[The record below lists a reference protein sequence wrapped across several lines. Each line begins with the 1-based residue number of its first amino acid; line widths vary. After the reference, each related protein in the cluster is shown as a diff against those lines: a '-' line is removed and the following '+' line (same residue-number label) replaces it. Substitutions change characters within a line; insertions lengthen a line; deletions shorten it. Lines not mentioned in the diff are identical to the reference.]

1 MPAGARPHK
10 ITERCLAYSPGA
22 RKPWQCKHCD
32 RIFRTKNAALSH
44 QCRGELSSGLMER
57 RASRRA
63 SPRMRIVAPDPNSPH
78 ANEASR
84 DER

>member
-32 RIFRTKNAALSH
+32 RIFRTKRSALH
-44 QCRGELSSGLMER
+44 HECVGKGGR
-57 RASRRA
+57 RSTAASR
-63 SPRMRIVAPDPNSPH
+63 APGSTFSSCQTYLSQNPH
-78 ANEASR
+78 PDEEASR